1 LTIPSKLLGKRD
13 REQKNCEEEKNKNKK
28 AKKQQKDPILL
39 HTSAATHKF
48 LPPPLT
54 MPYSEI
60 GDDLRSLD
68 FDHADVSSDL
78 HLTSSSSVSSFSS
91 SSSSLFSAAGTDD
104 PSPKMEKDPRKIA
117 RRYQVE
123 LCKKATEENVIVYLG
138 TGCGKTHIAV
148 MLIYELGHLVLSPKK
163 SVCIFLAPTVALVEQ
178 QAKVIADSVNFKV
191 AIHCGGKRIV
201 KSHSEWEREIAANE
215 VISCFLILFL
225 AYETHLS

>member
-1 LTIPSKLLGKRD
+1 MRDEVDLSLTIPSKLLGKRD

-60 GDDLRSLD
+60 GDDFRSLD

-117 RRYQVE
+117 RRFDFFSS
-123 LCKKATEENVIVYLG
+123 LPTLF
-138 TGCGKTHIAV
+138 IARIIFGFA
-148 MLIYELGHLVLSPKK
+148 LLPCLRFCTDGILS
-163 SVCIFLAPTVALVEQ
+163 ILLLY
-178 QAKVIADSVNFKV
+178 
-191 AIHCGGKRIV
+191 RIV
-201 KSHSEWEREIAANE
+201 FRERSRR
-215 VISCFLILFL
+215 VFFVCVCCLW
-225 AYETHLS
+225 